1 MLLRYAQLDY
11 PCVPEQMFG
20 RPGPFVL
27 EIGFGNGG
35 FLAELSKSRADWNL
49 LGVEKAM
56 ASVSRAHERLR
67 RAGSTNVRL
76 VHGNARWVLRD
87 LIAPNSLSRVYLS
100 FPDPWPKSGQKRH
113 RLVQLP
119 FLELLSTRLDEHG
132 ELLFTSDHE
141 EYFQFVVEEARRSEL
156 FEIELQPP
164 APEFLQTKY
173 ARRWLRQSKRIQQ
186 VALRKLRAATDV
198 ATCRTEVV
206 PMYHILMEGSL
217 DRIGELRRDGFAHAE
232 GKLVLKDGYRALY
245 GDRLLFTVLAVE
257 PESDMRQDLLVEV
270 RPSDGGMVVALSH
283 FGSPVI
289 TRLSR
294 DSVRLVADWLT
305 TQGWKILQKAY

>member
-1 MLLRYAQLDY
+1 VLLRYAQLSY
-11 PCVPEQMFG
+11 PCVPDEMFG
-20 RPGPFVL
+20 RSGPFVL

-35 FLAELSKSRADWNL
+35 FLEELSKSRPHWNL

-56 ASVSRAHERLR
+56 ASVSRAYARLS
-67 RAGSTNVRL
+67 RAGRSNVRL

-87 LIAPNSLSRVYLS
+87 VIAPASLERVYVS
-100 FPDPWPKSGQKRH
+100 FPDPWPKPGQQRH
-113 RLVQLP
+113 RLVQRS
-119 FLELLSTRLDEHG
+119 FLELLSTRLRPEG

-141 EYFQFVVEEARRSEL
+141 EYFSFVLDAARRCEL

-173 ARRWLRQSKRIQQ
+173 ARRWLRQSKHIQQ
-186 VALRKLRAATDV
+186 VALRRRAA
-198 ATCRTEVV
+198 AQASSCRTEVV

-217 DRIGELRRDGFAHAE
+217 DHVAELSRDTLEHAE
-232 GKLVLKDGYRALY
+232 GKLMLRDGYRALS
-245 GDRLLFTVLAVE
+245 GDRMLFTVLAVE
-257 PESDMRQDLLVEV
+257 PETDMRQDLLVEV
-270 RPSDGGMVVALSH
+270 RPSEGGMVVALSH

-294 DSVRLVADWLT
+294 ESVRLVANWLE
-305 TQGWKILQKAY
+305 TQGWKTLQEAY